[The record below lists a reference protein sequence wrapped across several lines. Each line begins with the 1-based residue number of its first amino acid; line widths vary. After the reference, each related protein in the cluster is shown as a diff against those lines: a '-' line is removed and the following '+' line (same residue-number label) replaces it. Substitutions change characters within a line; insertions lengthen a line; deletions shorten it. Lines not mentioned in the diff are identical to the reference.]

1 MSERRFGPPPI
12 HKQSPQYQIH
22 LEQMDYINKHSELKP
37 RFDSI
42 LTHRLMK
49 GARGDQRHPQHPY
62 QYRLFIDSN
71 INSILFIPRDIYL
84 LTYDQSLIHGYLL
97 LHENSREHYTYL
109 ICHGISHQIE
119 ELSAKVDR
127 YFEDFGNVLIIDY
140 RGYGNSSGRQSE
152 RGAYIDVQ
160 TAFDYLLTLDEI
172 DRKRIVI
179 YGVSMGVALVIQ
191 LASERHNSEQIHAC
205 IFENGFTSV
214 KDRSIFFRIHCLLLI
229 SIYAIV

>member
-1 MSERRFGPPPI
+1 M
-12 HKQSPQYQIH
+12 
-22 LEQMDYINKHSELKP
+22 
-37 RFDSI
+37 
-42 LTHRLMK
+42 
-49 GARGDQRHPQHPY
+49 
-62 QYRLFIDSN
+62 
-71 INSILFIPRDIYL
+71 
-84 LTYDQSLIHGYLL
+84 
-97 LHENSREHYTYL
+97 

-119 ELSAKVDR
+119 DLSAKVDR

-205 IFENGFTSV
+205 ILENGFTSV